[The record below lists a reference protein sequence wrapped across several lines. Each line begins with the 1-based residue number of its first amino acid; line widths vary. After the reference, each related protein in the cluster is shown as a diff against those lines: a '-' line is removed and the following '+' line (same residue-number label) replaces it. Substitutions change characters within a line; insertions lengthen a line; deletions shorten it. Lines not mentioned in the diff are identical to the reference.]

1 MHKIDCFEV
10 LCYIIGESSAENGIN
25 QMKQSNLLK
34 RITINPD
41 IAHGKPCIRN
51 LRYPVEFLLE
61 LLSSGMSQQ
70 DILAD
75 YEDLEPEDIRAFLVF
90 ATRLCQVKRIQSALE

>member
-1 MHKIDCFEV
+1 M
-10 LCYIIGESSAENGIN
+10 LYYIIGESSAENGIN
-25 QMKQSNLLK
+25 QMKHSNLLK

-61 LLSSGMSQQ
+61 LLSSGMSQEE
-70 DILAD
+70 ILVD
-75 YEDLEPEDIRAFLVF
+75 YEDLEPDDLRSVLVF
-90 ATRLCQVKRIQSALE
+90 AARLCQVKCIQSIRT